1 MILSVFF
8 GIMQIMDSE
17 TRDILEE
24 TLKLSK
30 ENNKILHKMRNMMR
44 VSRAFRAVY
53 WMAIIGSMMGVYYY
67 FQPFIDN
74 IQGGFENLMSV
85 FSKSQSLGDSIPDI
99 GSLLNR

>member
-1 MILSVFF
+1 
-8 GIMQIMDSE
+8 MQNMDPE

-30 ENNKILHKMRNMMR
+30 DNNKMLRKMRSIMR
-44 VSRAFRAVY
+44 WSRAVKAVY
-53 WMAIIGSMMGVYYY
+53 WVVIIGSMLGFYYY

-74 IQGGFENLMSV
+74 LTLGFNSFMSSIGKV
-85 FSKSQSLGDSIPDI
+85 QNVGNSIPDV

>member
-1 MILSVFF
+1 
-8 GIMQIMDSE
+8 MQIMDPE
-17 TRDILEE
+17 TRDVLEE

-30 ENNKILHKMRNMMR
+30 ENNKMLRNMRSIMR
-44 VSRAFRAVY
+44 WSRAIKVVY
-53 WMAIIGSMMGVYYY
+53 WVVIIGSMLGVYYY

-85 FSKSQSLGDSIPDI
+85 FKKSQSLGDSIPDV